1 MGGMSGGSDG
11 AYGAFGESEGP
22 AGTCHARARSL
33 VRLRARA
40 GVLVLVPV
48 RVLVCACMCA
58 CLGACVRAYAR
69 GVLYRPKIKQ
79 SATRTKPKWRY
90 RQS

>member
-1 MGGMSGGSDG
+1 MRECMGGMSGASDG

-33 VRLRARA
+33 ARLRACA

-69 GVLYRPKIKQ
+69 VGSCTCHVL
-79 SATRTKPKWRY
+79 
-90 RQS
+90 

>member
-1 MGGMSGGSDG
+1 MSAASDG

-33 VRLRARA
+33 ARLRACA

-69 GVLYRPKIKQ
+69 VGSCTCHVL
-79 SATRTKPKWRY
+79 
-90 RQS
+90 

>member
-1 MGGMSGGSDG
+1 MHGCMGGMWGAPDG

-33 VRLRARA
+33 ARLRACA

-58 CLGACVRAYAR
+58 CLGACVR
-69 GVLYRPKIKQ
+69 V
-79 SATRTKPKWRY
+79 WRLLG
-90 RQS
+90 